1 MGFPALAKLLILQDR
16 DQRLRQLQASLKQWP
31 LEKAKAE
38 GEIRQEKQ
46 RVQDAGQV
54 IKTLEAKRLA
64 LEGDVSASQDKIVK
78 YRTQQ
83 LQVKKQDEYD
93 ALEHEIKTLL
103 ESIDQLE
110 TDEIGLLE
118 DIEKAEAELETL
130 KDTASKAI
138 KLIEAQI
145 EIINQSLAANE
156 AKLDAAK
163 AALEKARSD
172 VSDESALQ
180 QYDFVS
186 KQVKNRFPIIVPI
199 HAGKCTGC
207 HLKVENQVEGE
218 ARRGQNLIR
227 CSNCGR
233 IVYFE
238 A

>member
-156 AKLDAAK
+156 AELDAAK